1 MCPEGPQASDLQF
14 RDGRRAGW
22 TKPRLQVG
30 SPSHITRNQ
39 CEAGDVRRHVEPEV
53 THEINAI
60 DVRQTG
66 YVIRCVCGW
75 LTESEER
82 ESISAAW
89 LAHVDSAPA

>member
-1 MCPEGPQASDLQF
+1 
-14 RDGRRAGW
+14 
-22 TKPRLQVG
+22 
-30 SPSHITRNQ
+30 
-39 CEAGDVRRHVEPEV
+39 VEPEV

>member
-1 MCPEGPQASDLQF
+1 VRNQ
-14 RDGRRAGW
+14 RRA
-22 TKPRLQVG
+22 
-30 SPSHITRNQ
+30 
-39 CEAGDVRRHVEPEV
+39 CDVRRCVEPEI

-66 YVIRCVCGW
+66 YVIRCLCGW

-89 LAHVDSAPA
+89 LAHVGPAPA

>member
-1 MCPEGPQASDLQF
+1 VKGRLRQLHHVLIVHFGTASNDT
-14 RDGRRAGW
+14 ANA
-22 TKPRLQVG
+22 
-30 SPSHITRNQ
+30 RNQ
-39 CEAGDVRRHVEPEV
+39 HSARDVHRVVKPEI

-89 LAHVDSAPA
+89 LTHVSPATV

>member
-1 MCPEGPQASDLQF
+1 VGRARARNQHCASDVH
-14 RDGRRAGW
+14 RVV
-22 TKPRLQVG
+22 KPE
-30 SPSHITRNQ
+30 I
-39 CEAGDVRRHVEPEV
+39 

-89 LAHVDSAPA
+89 LAHVSPATA